1 MKKFSRQI
9 EENLRPIAQI
19 ILLSVSLFLPV
30 ILEASKWIEFIFQ
43 NVELDFDNAKY
54 YFLLKVGDWGIGIIV
69 MLFVLSQ
76 IRKTNKEKLF
86 NTKNVYHDY
95 PYIWYWICAK
105 ILGYVK
111 CNLKRVP
118 TYLQFKLVLEDTFS
132 EYDVGTEDDYPKI
145 ENEEIEIH
153 KKNWNVDSHE
163 INLVL
168 SDTYPIKK
176 NQLPAAKSILPTLVV
191 IRKRPNKSRYYSPQ
205 FVSKIV
211 DEVRNLPRTETS
223 VNIFATT
230 NPKHTR
236 QIVENAFKM
245 AERGNVKKLVV
256 FPQSNKG
263 MRRFKRKGKIMYNF
277 R

>member
-54 YFLLKVGDWGIGIIV
+54 YFLLKVGNWGIGIIV

-118 TYLQFKLVLEDTFS
+118 IYLQFKLVLEDTFS

-263 MRRFKRKGKIMYNF
+263 MRRFKRKGKIMFNF

>member
-1 MKKFSRQI
+1 MKKLSRQI
-9 EENLRPIAQI
+9 EENLRPIVQI

-54 YFLLKVGDWGIGIIV
+54 YFLLKVGNWGIGIIV

-118 TYLQFKLVLEDTFS
+118 IYLQFKLVLEDTFS

-191 IRKRPNKSRYYSPQ
+191 IRNRPNKSRYYSPQ

-211 DEVRNLPRTETS
+211 DEVRNLPRTETF

-263 MRRFKRKGKIMYNF
+263 MRRFKRKGKIMYNL

>member
-54 YFLLKVGDWGIGIIV
+54 YFLLKVGNWGIGIIV
-69 MLFVLSQ
+69 MLFVLSK

-118 TYLQFKLVLEDTFS
+118 IYLQFKLVLEDTFS

-211 DEVRNLPRTETS
+211 DEVRNLPKTETS

>member
-54 YFLLKVGDWGIGIIV
+54 YFLLKVGNWGIGIIV

-118 TYLQFKLVLEDTFS
+118 IYLQFKLVLEDAFS

-236 QIVENAFKM
+236 QIVENTFKM

>member
-54 YFLLKVGDWGIGIIV
+54 YFLLKVGNWGIGIIV

-118 TYLQFKLVLEDTFS
+118 IYLQFKLVLEDTFS

>member
-54 YFLLKVGDWGIGIIV
+54 YFLLKVGNWGIGIIV

-118 TYLQFKLVLEDTFS
+118 IYLQFKLVLEDTFS

-191 IRKRPNKSRYYSPQ
+191 IRKRPNKSKYYSPQ

-263 MRRFKRKGKIMYNF
+263 MRRFERKGKIMYNF

>member
-54 YFLLKVGDWGIGIIV
+54 YFLLKVGNWGIGIIV

-118 TYLQFKLVLEDTFS
+118 IYLQFKLVLEDAFS